1 MYTFEKQTIGNT
13 SAIKLINT
21 QTQEYAQ
28 IALDFAG
35 NLTQL
40 VLLSPQN
47 TLVSVIDG
55 YQTETELVE
64 HKGYKS
70 AKLLPFPNRLAD
82 GKYTFNQQE
91 YQLPINRPTE
101 NHAIHGLFY
110 NQAFEISNLKSKPN
124 SITLVLRYRYTGNI
138 EGYPFPCVVK
148 LSYKLSAKGLQCK
161 TTVKNMGNTALPLGD
176 GWHPYFKLGDTPL
189 NQCLLQLPPCNQLTL
204 DQRNLPTGNQMPNTQ
219 FATPTPI
226 GNAHLDNAYLLQTNT
241 KKAHTLLQHPTDNYQ
256 LCVWQQTGKKHY
268 NYLQIYTPT
277 HRQSIAIEPMN
288 CAANAFNNRIGLITL
303 QPNKSYGAKY
313 GVQLKKTN

>member
-82 GKYTFNQQE
+82 GKYTFNLQE

-110 NQAFEISNLKSKPN
+110 NQ
-124 SITLVLRYRYTGNI
+124 
-138 EGYPFPCVVK
+138 PF
-148 LSYKLSAKGLQCK
+148 
-161 TTVKNMGNTALPLGD
+161 
-176 GWHPYFKLGDTPL
+176 
-189 NQCLLQLPPCNQLTL
+189 
-204 DQRNLPTGNQMPNTQ
+204 
-219 FATPTPI
+219 
-226 GNAHLDNAYLLQTNT
+226 
-241 KKAHTLLQHPTDNYQ
+241 
-256 LCVWQQTGKKHY
+256 
-268 NYLQIYTPT
+268 
-277 HRQSIAIEPMN
+277 
-288 CAANAFNNRIGLITL
+288 
-303 QPNKSYGAKY
+303 
-313 GVQLKKTN
+313 